1 MKIVVDTNV
10 VFSAILNSSGK
21 IGQILMFARPRFTF
35 YAPQLVKLEI
45 RRHQEKILALGG
57 YSLTDFE
64 DIRDEVF
71 GCITFVS
78 EEQIPF
84 HYWQEAV
91 PIVREV
97 DMDDIA
103 FVVLTNYLDA
113 NLWTGDKKLL
123 DGISKTGFVKGMSTV
138 DIYQLSQNF

>member
-10 VFSAILNSSGK
+10 IFSAILNSSGK
-21 IGQILMFARPRFTF
+21 IGQILMYGRPRFTF

-57 YSLTDFE
+57 YSLSDFE

-84 HYWQEAV
+84 HLWQEAV
-91 PIVREV
+91 PIVRAV

-103 FVVLTNYLDA
+103 FVVLSNYLDA

-123 DGISKTGFVKGMSTV
+123 EGVSKMGFAKGMSTEE
-138 DIYQLSQNF
+138 IYQLSQSF